1 MWGNAILKIAQHKR
15 TCGGSVGIGSPS
27 CVPTRTLSS
36 PFCIGALLTR
46 LTDTVADGVG
56 SFPAL
61 FFRALPSSAPSVPC
75 GRGALNCGRKH
86 EVSGERLSATSAF
99 LALSTRGPAQR
110 MADAEVRL
118 LSTDDCSMG
127 TWTRTCV
134 CTAELGRAELGCDEL
149 GHGELGRDELECDE
163 LRRGELG
170 RGELGCG
177 ELGRGE
183 LGCGELG
190 RCELGHGDLVRAE
203 LGCAELGRAELGR
216 NELERGCGDLGR
228 DELERDELGRNELGC
243 DELGRGELCMW

>member
-99 LALSTRGPAQR
+99 WLSRLEVLRSEWQTRKFG
-110 MADAEVRL
+110 
-118 LSTDDCSMG
+118 CSAPM
-127 TWTRTCV
+127 
-134 CTAELGRAELGCDEL
+134 TARW
-149 GHGELGRDELECDE
+149 
-163 LRRGELG
+163 G
-170 RGELGCG
+170 RGHVHVYAQLS
-177 ELGRGE
+177 
-183 LGCGELG
+183 
-190 RCELGHGDLVRAE
+190 
-203 LGCAELGRAELGR
+203 
-216 NELERGCGDLGR
+216 
-228 DELERDELGRNELGC
+228 
-243 DELGRGELCMW
+243 